1 MSRFIW
7 RTPPPDLSTVNR
19 TRDRFE
25 AVTRTLCQVGTSRL
39 DIDVCDRFSHHED
52 SNGARAKGQFTMYDE
67 ADAHASD
74 QALRATAV
82 AATSTRSC
90 VIDGGSVWRDLVE
103 GRTTIVDEFSLHG
116 WSFLV
121 ERRSAEKNARRL
133 TPRSLAILE
142 EVLLGADP
150 KVVSIDRKLSA
161 STIATC
167 LKQACEA
174 IGIRCKPSKVPL
186 LLVAL
191 VHAAK
196 GEGRLD
202 SGRAAEFQYC
212 ADRYR
217 VLCVP
222 SPYTLFDRFL
232 SPAEKAVM
240 RMRLEG
246 KSHAEIAAR
255 RQTSRRTVANQVATA
270 FHRLGVSCRSDLMEL
285 LIVSGE
291 VLVRNRPTEAQFPS
305 APVRDTA

>member
-1 MSRFIW
+1 MS
-7 RTPPPDLSTVNR
+7 
-19 TRDRFE
+19 
-25 AVTRTLCQVGTSRL
+25 
-39 DIDVCDRFSHHED
+39 
-52 SNGARAKGQFTMYDE
+52 DE
-67 ADAHASD
+67 AHADMSGE
-74 QALRATAV
+74 AFRATAV
-82 AATSTRSC
+82 AATAAHFC
-90 VIDGGSVWRDLVE
+90 AIDSGTTWRDLIE
-103 GRTTIVDEFSLHG
+103 GRTTIVDEFSAHG

-121 ERRSAEKNARRL
+121 VRCSTEKTERRL
-133 TPRSLAILE
+133 TPRTLEILE
-142 EVLLGADP
+142 EVLLGSDP
-150 KVVSIDRKLSA
+150 KVVSIDRRLSA

-202 SGRAAEFQYC
+202 SGRAAEFDYRGG
-212 ADRYR
+212 RYR

-222 SPYTLFDRFL
+222 SPYSVFDRFL

-246 KSHAEIAAR
+246 KSHAEIAER
-255 RQTSRRTVANQVATA
+255 RRTSRRTVANQVATA

-285 LIVSGE
+285 LIVSDE
-291 VLVRNRPTEAQFPS
+291 VLVRSAPPEAQS
-305 APVRDTA
+305 APAAFADPATQFMTLCHESNERSQDSAEI

>member
-1 MSRFIW
+1 M
-7 RTPPPDLSTVNR
+7 NR
-19 TRDRFE
+19 TRDRFG
-25 AVTRTLCQVGTSRL
+25 AVTRTLCQLGTSRL
-39 DIDVCDRFSHHED
+39 DINVCNRLSPREY

-67 ADAHASD
+67 ADAHVSD
-74 QALRATAV
+74 EALRAAAI
-82 AATSTRSC
+82 AATSTRFC
-90 VIDGGSVWRDLVE
+90 VVDGGSVWRDLVE
-103 GRTTIVDEFSLHG
+103 GRTTIVDEFSVHG
-116 WSFLV
+116 WSFLI
-121 ERRSAEKNARRL
+121 ERRPTERNGRRL
-133 TPRSLAILE
+133 TPRSLEILE

-174 IGIRCKPSKVPL
+174 IGIRCKPSRVPL

-196 GEGRLD
+196 GDGLLD
-202 SGRAAEFQYC
+202 SGRAAEFEYGE
-212 ADRYR
+212 DRYR

-222 SPYTLFDRFL
+222 SPHALFDRFL

-255 RQTSRRTVANQVATA
+255 RRTSRRTVANQVATA

-291 VLVRNRPTEAQFPS
+291 VLVRTRPPEAQLPS
-305 APVRDTA
+305 GPAQDSA